1 MSQKN
6 QRIQAELLVH
16 RVRKAAQQADKNHAR
31 TWEERRKTLRVVA
44 GQRHVK

>member
-16 RVRKAAQQADKNHAR
+16 RVRKAGEQARQSHAR
-31 TWEERRKTLRVVA
+31 TWEERRQTLRVVA
-44 GQRHVK
+44 GQRYVK